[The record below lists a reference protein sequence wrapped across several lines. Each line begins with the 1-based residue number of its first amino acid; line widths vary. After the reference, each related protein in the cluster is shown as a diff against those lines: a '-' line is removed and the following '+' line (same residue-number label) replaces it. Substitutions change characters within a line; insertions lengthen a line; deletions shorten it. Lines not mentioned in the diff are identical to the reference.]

1 VSRKA
6 GITETQLHDLARF
19 EESQAFTRA
28 EKLVLRL
35 AVAMT
40 RTPTS
45 VDDEL
50 FAALA
55 REFKEPQL
63 AELATAIAWENYRAR
78 FNRAFGVPAENFS
91 RGAFC
96 PLPEAPEQLRQ
107 ADAVKE
113 LSTEP

>member
-6 GITETQLHDLARF
+6 GITEIQLHDLASF
-19 EESQAFTRA
+19 EESQAFTQA
-28 EKLVLRL
+28 ERLALRL

-40 RTPTS
+40 RTPAS

-50 FAALA
+50 FAALR
-55 REFKEPQL
+55 REFSEPQL

-78 FNRAFGVPAENFS
+78 FNRAFGVLAEGFS

-96 PLPEAPEQLRQ
+96 PLPEAPELLHR
-107 ADAVKE
+107 ADPVKE